1 MSTQPTKAA
10 SSRYPW
16 MVLSVTSLGVM
27 LTLLNVGT
35 LNVALP
41 VVSAHFHATAT
52 TANWILLSYL
62 LFNTIFILIFGRIA
76 DMFGRRRLYII
87 GLSAFTVVS
96 LLIGFAPNIWVLLV
110 LRAIQAAG
118 GAIVVTNT
126 TPLLTDAFPAKT
138 LPKGLGVNVL
148 VASVAQL
155 IGPVVGGFFASD
167 LGWQWVFWFNVPFG
181 IVGVVWAMMTLRKSS
196 TTGTREPFDIPG
208 NILIF
213 FALGGAILALS
224 EGSTLGWGN
233 PLVIAGLL
241 AFVILTPIFL
251 RVEWK
256 SKSPLMDLRLFG
268 QRRYAMAYASTFLN
282 SFARSAVVLL
292 MALYYETLNH
302 ASAFTAGL
310 AVLPVTIGMVL
321 LSPVA
326 GSLASRYDARLLSST
341 GLGLSGVG
349 VLILIFEVGPT
360 SSFAVAAIGMFLVGA
375 GTALFMT
382 PNTSSIMT
390 TIDPAH
396 RGSANGLRSMLQN
409 MGQVI
414 STALSLMIVTANLP
428 PRLQSSI
435 YEGSTGA
442 IPTNDVHLIVVGFRY
457 ALLAMLVATIIGMF
471 TSLVR
476 GQRPVNPTKSSMR

>member
-1 MSTQPTKAA
+1 MSTQQKELI
-10 SSRYPW
+10 SRRYPW
-16 MVLSVTSLGVM
+16 MVLSVTSLGVL

-41 VVSAHFHATAT
+41 VVSRHFHATAI
-52 TANWILLSYL
+52 TANWILLSYM
-62 LFNTIFILIFGRIA
+62 LFNTVFILIFGRLA

-87 GLSAFTVVS
+87 GLSAFTIVS

-110 LRAIQAAG
+110 LRVVQAAG

-126 TPLLTDAFPAKT
+126 TPLLTDAFPEKS
-138 LPKGLGVNVL
+138 LPKGLGINVL

-155 IGPVVGGFFASD
+155 VGPVVGGFFASV

-181 IVGVVWAMMTLRKSS
+181 VIGVIWAMITLRSMPS
-196 TTGTREPFDIPG
+196 TGTREAFDLPG

-233 PLVIAGLL
+233 PIVVAGLL

-251 RVEWK
+251 HIEWRA
-256 SKSPLMDLRLFG
+256 KSPLMDLRLFG
-268 QRRYAMAYASTFLN
+268 QRRYAMAYTSAFLN

-292 MALYYETLNH
+292 MALYYQTLDH

-310 AVLPVTIGMVL
+310 AVLPVTAGMLL

-326 GSLASRYDARLLSST
+326 GSLASRYDARLLSSLGLALS
-341 GLGLSGVG
+341 GLG
-349 VLILIFEVGPT
+349 VLVLIFEVGPA
-360 SSFAVAAIGMFLVGA
+360 SSFAWAAVGMFLVGA

-396 RGSANGLRSMLQN
+396 RGTANGLRSMLQN
-409 MGQVI
+409 MGQVV
-414 STALSLMIVTANLP
+414 STALSLMLVTASLP
-428 PRLQSSI
+428 PRLQASI
-435 YEGSTGA
+435 YGGNA
-442 IPTNDVHLIVVGFRY
+442 VALPQRDVHLIVVGFRT
-457 ALLAMLVATIIGMF
+457 ALFAMLIATLIGVL

-476 GQRPVNPTKSSMR
+476 GQRKHAQAH